1 MSRDLIDNIADGDNL
16 GAEAHFNNVMI
27 NKVGNALERK
37 REELAKTFVRDAQ
50 VVKDEEGNPVR
61 MPRVVIEDDTTTDEE
76 EE

>member
-50 VVKDEEGNPVR
+50 VVKDEE
-61 MPRVVIEDDTTTDEE
+61 D
-76 EE
+76 

>member
-1 MSRDLIDNIADGDNL
+1 MDECGLCGGPGFIDWYIDADGDNL

-50 VVKDEEGNPVR
+50 VVKDEE
-61 MPRVVIEDDTTTDEE
+61 D
-76 EE
+76 